1 MRDGSDKP
9 SLTAERTQIQILQY
23 KTKMMPKARKT
34 FEKMECTY
42 EVGTGLTAST
52 KK

>member
-1 MRDGSDKP
+1 MCDGLDAP
-9 SLTAERTQIQILQY
+9 SLTAERTQLQILQY
-23 KTKMMPKARKT
+23 KTKMKPKAKKT